1 MTKRI
6 NRVLGSAVLVGGLA
20 FAVTSNANAQVSF
33 RGSFPLPHGRISI
46 SAGDPIYQVGS
57 YAPDNCDIYQDPDYG
72 YGFVSGTAFFP
83 VRAFNGRW
91 VVTSAPTFFSGR
103 YADWRDARVYRRAG
117 DRVRYE
123 RPVVRQDDRRYDRR
137 DYDRR
142 NDRRDDRKDDRRDGN
157 DRWRRN

>member
-1 MTKRI
+1 MTKRYG
-6 NRVLGSAVLVGGLA
+6 RA
-20 FAVTSNANAQVSF
+20 FS
-33 RGSFPLPHGRISI
+33 
-46 SAGDPIYQVGS
+46 DPPFWPAASRSPEPRKPTRRSRFADRSRCRTAASRSRPAIPVYQVGS

-103 YADWRDARVYRRAG
+103 YADWRDARVYRRGG

-123 RPVVRQDDRRYDRR
+123 RRDVRQDDRRSDRR
-137 DYDRR
+137 DNDRR
-142 NDRRDDRKDDRRDGN
+142 NDRKDDRRDGN